1 MRLPMKATPRPLRQ
15 GTNFGFTL
23 IELLVVIAIIAILA
37 GMLLPAL
44 SKGKMKATGVACMN
58 SQKQL
63 AIAFLL
69 YSGDF
74 DDKMVPNAAGGG
86 YWPGPLYPTGA
97 TVPQGD
103 FVPSMGS
110 ANALDYVHRGIA
122 AGLLYNYAGALNSYH
137 CPGDKRTSLPTG
149 GGWGWDS
156 YSKQNGMNGGGWQ
169 GVDQPPYLRQ
179 AEVFGPS
186 DALSFV
192 EESDPRGYNLG
203 TWVIDVQPAL
213 RWVDPFSVYHGDSSS
228 LGFAD
233 GHAEIHRWTDVD
245 ILRAARLSG
254 QGVQS
259 FFPPGASATNPDYM
273 WVHYRYRHR
282 NFVPL

>member
-1 MRLPMKATPRPLRQ
+1 MRPPMKATPRSLRL
-15 GTNFGFTL
+15 GTRSGFTL

-69 YSGDF
+69 YAGDY

-86 YWPGPLYPTGA
+86 FWPGALDPLGNPVGLPFAANTGA
-97 TVPQGD
+97 AAMD
-103 FVPSMGS
+103 
-110 ANALDYVHRGIA
+110 NVHRGIA
-122 AGLLYNYAGALNSYH
+122 AGLLYKYAGSLNSYH
-137 CPGDKRTSLPTG
+137 CPGDKRTALQTG
-149 GGWGWDS
+149 AGWGWDS
-156 YSKQNGMNGGGWQ
+156 YSKQNGMNGGAWQ
-169 GVDQPPYLRQ
+169 GASQPPYERQ
-179 AEVFGPS
+179 VEVMGPS
-186 DALSFV
+186 DALSFL

-203 TWVIDVQPAL
+203 TWVINVQPAL
-213 RWVDPFSVYHGDSSS
+213 QWVDPFSVYHGDSSS

-233 GHAEIHRWTDVD
+233 GHAEIHRWTDAQV
-245 ILRAARLSG
+245 LNAARLSG
-254 QGVQS
+254 LGIQS
-259 FFPPGASATNPDYM
+259 FSPPGASTTNPDYM

>member
-1 MRLPMKATPRPLRQ
+1 MRLPMKATSQPTRQ
-15 GTNFGFTL
+15 GSNCGFTL

-44 SKGKMKATGVACMN
+44 SKGKMKATGAACMN

-63 AIAFLL
+63 AIAFLI
-69 YSGDF
+69 YSGDY

-86 YWPGPLYPTGA
+86 YWPG
-97 TVPQGD
+97 
-103 FVPSMGS
+103 
-110 ANALDYVHRGIA
+110 ALDALGAVVPLPFAANTG
-122 AGLLYNYAGALNSYH
+122 AGLLYKYAGSLNSYH
-137 CPGDKRTSLPTG
+137 CPGDKRTALQTG
-149 GGWGWDS
+149 AGWGWDS
-156 YSKQNGMNGGGWQ
+156 YSKQNGMNGGTWQ
-169 GVDQPPYLRQ
+169 SPNQPPYERHV
-179 AEVFGPS
+179 EVMGPS

-192 EESDPRGYNLG
+192 EESDPRGYNNG
-203 TWVIDVQPAL
+203 TWVIDVQPAV

-233 GHAEIHRWTDVD
+233 GHAEIHRWTDAD